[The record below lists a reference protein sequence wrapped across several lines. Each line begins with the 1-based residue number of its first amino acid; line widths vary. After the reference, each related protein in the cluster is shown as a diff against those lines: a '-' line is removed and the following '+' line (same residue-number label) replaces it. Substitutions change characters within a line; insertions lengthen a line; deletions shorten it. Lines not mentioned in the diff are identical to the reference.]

1 MHQAYKK
8 ARNDVA
14 KKVKDAKAKH
24 FIHCFEKTTNNPQ
37 EMWKTIN
44 KLINKKSK
52 TTTISEI
59 KTENGSFTDPKEI
72 TNILNEYFCNI
83 GYNLAQNLEST
94 SVQPSSYVD
103 QRETEFKL
111 DPVTEAE
118 VYKYLSNVKP
128 TKSTGYDK
136 IPPKLIKDAAGV
148 ISRSLTIIFNKSIIS
163 GIFPEDLKIAV
174 LSPIF
179 KKGDRSSC
187 GNYRPISVL
196 SVIAKILEKIAF
208 DQLCKYF
215 DNNNIISNEQS
226 GFRKNYSTE
235 TSLLA
240 VTNRWYCNMDK
251 GLLNGVLF
259 LDLKKAF
266 DCVDHQILLNKLAM
280 YGVCDLTLK
289 WFESYLSNRK
299 QTCKVNN
306 IFSEMRQTKTGVP
319 RGSNLGPLL
328 FLTYVNDLPNCSGN
342 ASASMFA
349 DDTNITATGQTVQEL
364 QTNLNNNLEKVH
376 HWLLANK
383 LTLSYNKTE
392 YMIIGSRQKIL
403 NIQEEPLISI
413 GNETIKKISKCKTLG
428 VIIDDKLLWKD
439 HINEISAKV
448 SKGLGI
454 MRRIKTFV
462 TQSVMQSIYNSL
474 ILPYFDYCN
483 MVWENTAKYNL
494 QKVQKMQ
501 NRAARILTG
510 SSYDVPTTDLMRQL
524 KWQTLEDR
532 RDHKKALLMHKV
544 KNGTAPDLIKNLFNI
559 CDNQNY
565 SLRSNLNNFK
575 LDKPKRNFMKKALV
589 TPVQNFG
596 MILKM
601 ILRGRQ
607 RTTRFKSYCWG
618 CRVVL
623 HV

>member
-1 MHQAYKK
+1 MEFY
-8 ARNDVA
+8 
-14 KKVKDAKAKH
+14 
-24 FIHCFEKTTNNPQ
+24 
-37 EMWKTIN
+37 
-44 KLINKKSK
+44 
-52 TTTISEI
+52 
-59 KTENGSFTDPKEI
+59 
-72 TNILNEYFCNI
+72 
-83 GYNLAQNLEST
+83 
-94 SVQPSSYVD
+94 SY
-103 QRETEFKL
+103 TL
-111 DPVTEAE
+111 
-118 VYKYLSNVKP
+118 
-128 TKSTGYDK
+128 
-136 IPPKLIKDAAGV
+136 
-148 ISRSLTIIFNKSIIS
+148 
-163 GIFPEDLKIAV
+163 
-174 LSPIF
+174 
-179 KKGDRSSC
+179 
-187 GNYRPISVL
+187 
-196 SVIAKILEKIAF
+196 
-208 DQLCKYF
+208 
-215 DNNNIISNEQS
+215 
-226 GFRKNYSTE
+226 
-235 TSLLA
+235 
-240 VTNRWYCNMDK
+240 
-251 GLLNGVLF
+251 LLNGVLF

-280 YGVCDLTLK
+280 YGVCDRTFK

-319 RGSNLGPLL
+319 QGSNLGPLL
-328 FLTYVNDLPNCSGN
+328 FLIYVNDLPNCLGN

-413 GNETIKKISKCKTLG
+413 GNEAIKKISKCKTLG

-462 TQSVMQSIYNSL
+462 TQSVMQSLYNSL
-474 ILPYFDYCN
+474 ILSYFDYCN

-494 QKVQKMQ
+494 QKIQKMQ

-575 LDKPKRNFMKKALV
+575 LDKPKRNFMKKSISYSGAKFW
-589 TPVQNFG
+589 ND
-596 MILKM
+596 LKND
-601 ILRGRQ
+601 LKRE
-607 RTTRFKSYCWG
+607 TTNYK
-618 CRVVL
+618 V
-623 HV
+623 